1 MELTH
6 LDEHGNI
13 CTRHAHAAS
22 SELLAFALVGSRAP
36 GFHHDLASKLQGLMM
51 AIDEIGEV
59 SGDIPPAVMRAID
72 TAQDALREVLGLLN
86 GNRTLTMPP
95 VRTRISLA
103 DLLACAAERVY
114 VNLRDT
120 PTTASVEVPVPAL
133 THALALVLDAAGG
146 PGRGRTVEVTT
157 VVSEGHA
164 TITIVASSDATENIG
179 ESLAIARFALLREQ
193 GDLQCAAEGSRLVVR
208 LPVVA

>member
-13 CTRHAHAAS
+13 CTRHAQATT
-22 SELLAFALVGSRAP
+22 SELLALALVGSRAP

-59 SGDIPPAVMRAID
+59 SGDIPPPVMRAID
-72 TAQDALREVLGLLN
+72 TAQGALREVLGLLN
-86 GNRTLTMPP
+86 GNRTLTKPP
-95 VRTRISLA
+95 VRTRIALA
-103 DLLACAAERVY
+103 DLLARAAERVY

-120 PTTASVEVPVPAL
+120 PTSASVEVPVPAL
-133 THALALVLDAAGG
+133 THALALVLDVAGG

-157 VVSEGHA
+157 VVADGQA
-164 TITIVASSDATENIG
+164 TITIGASSQVAENSA
-179 ESLAIARFALLREQ
+179 ESLALATFALQREH
-193 GDLQCAAEGSRLVVR
+193 GDLRCAADGSRFVVR
-208 LPVVA
+208 LPAQE